1 MVMSQQD
8 SMRNKSRWD
17 GIGVLHQGPPQSITR
32 IEASSGCSEAV
43 QLEDWM
49 AGVDIVVGQQ
59 WFPVVS
65 SGLLWLMDVN
75 GGS

>member
-1 MVMSQQD
+1 MVMNQQE
-8 SMRNKSRWD
+8 SMRIESRWD

-32 IEASSGCSEAV
+32 IEASAAAIV

-59 WFPVVS
+59 WFLVMINHYNYPYIIQ
-65 SGLLWLMDVN
+65 
-75 GGS
+75 